1 MIIRE
6 RRQAVPRH
14 HRGPRRP
21 QEPPHVGRRYR
32 TYHGAGARGA
42 PCIPTLSHLLL
53 LVIPARSEDQRA
65 RHPVGGRATH
75 EAREPRGVAAR
86 GQAGPLTPF
95 QRALV
100 AVLASEPT
108 EDRCLAG
115 GAALHFAP
123 NSAGY
128 SDDLDFFHDSET
140 RVAVA
145 FAADRTRLE
154 RAGYTVQVEF
164 SQPGFVRT
172 VVSRGADATR
182 VDWAHD
188 SAWRFMPLVRDP
200 LGGLLLPPLDLPLN
214 KVLAVAGPVRPPGS
228 SPHLSLYLPAP

>member
-6 RRQAVPRH
+6 RRGAVPRH
-14 HRGPRRP
+14 HGGRRRP

-75 EAREPRGVAAR
+75 EAREPRGVAHR
-86 GQAGPLTPF
+86 GQAVPLTPF
-95 QRALV
+95 QRALL

-108 EDRCLAG
+108 EDRYLAG

-123 NSAGY
+123 NSTRY
-128 SDDLDFFHDSET
+128 SDDLGFFHDSET
-140 RVAVA
+140 RVALA
-145 FAADRTRLE
+145 FAADRKRLE

-172 VVSRGADATR
+172 VVIRGADAPR
-182 VDWAHD
+182 ADWAHD
-188 SAWRFMPLVRDP
+188 SAWRFLAHAPDP
-200 LGGLLLPPLDLPLN
+200 PPRPP
-214 KVLAVAGPVRPPGS
+214 VTPPRLAVAT
-228 SPHLSLYLPAP
+228 A